1 MFLKVC
7 FPVRRGPPLLQRA
20 GVPLGAPTPAA
31 VVARALNKILLR
43 RKLFK

>member
-20 GVPLGAPTPAA
+20 GVPRGRSRTGPQQDSFASTIIEIAE
-31 VVARALNKILLR
+31 N
-43 RKLFK
+43 